1 MVICKITTVV
11 LVYFIGNPEVSAV
24 AKSANI
30 ARRKVLEE
38 IKSNGLRLPVSSSNQ
53 QLAMDSNFITI
64 VETQFSLK
72 YHISK

>member
-1 MVICKITTVV
+1 M
-11 LVYFIGNPEVSAV
+11 YFIGNPEVSAV

-38 IKSNGLRLPVSSSNQ
+38 IKSNGLCLPASSTNQ

-64 VETQFSLK
+64 VETQFSK